1 MLCGPRN
8 STVKL
13 SIAFSSSLLTFPR
26 VVLEK
31 IGHLY
36 TLSTGICLNFKFNA
50 YANVFVYG
58 FCLHQKDLNDR
69 KYCSAL
75 VKTIKEIKFV
85 NFIWYLVKSLLAAKN
100 CCGAIAANLK

>member
-1 MLCGPRN
+1 M
-8 STVKL
+8 
-13 SIAFSSSLLTFPR
+13 TFPR

-100 CCGAIAANLK
+100 WCGAVAANLK

>member
-1 MLCGPRN
+1 M
-8 STVKL
+8 
-13 SIAFSSSLLTFPR
+13 TFPR

-85 NFIWYLVKSLLAAKN
+85 NFIWYLFKSLLAAKN
-100 CCGAIAANLK
+100 WCGAIAANFK